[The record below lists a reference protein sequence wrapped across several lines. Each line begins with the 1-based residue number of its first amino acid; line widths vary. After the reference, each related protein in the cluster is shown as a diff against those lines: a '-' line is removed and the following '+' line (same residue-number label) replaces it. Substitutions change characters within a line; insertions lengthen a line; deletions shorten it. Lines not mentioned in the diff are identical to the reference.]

1 MGLEFTT
8 KARTLAL
15 LQTKLKTAKIAP
27 LQIFTVEDWMCNKS
41 SCIEVIKKSFSNQS
55 LIVRSS
61 TNREDGQE
69 TSNAGA
75 FLSIQNVTA
84 TKLETAINQVISSF
98 GGSDPGDEILI
109 QPMLTDVVRSGV
121 AFSHD
126 PNTCA
131 PYRVINWSQGTDT
144 TTVTGGLGG
153 KVWLQAAYSI
163 DSPKSHFTSI
173 LILINELLQL
183 FSMRPIDCEFAITES
198 INNDGIKYEE
208 IWLLQVRPLILFK
221 DPEPELDQT
230 NRLKVIEEKIRRNM
244 QPQPFL
250 LGKKT
255 IYGVMPDWN
264 PAEII
269 GIRPKPLSLSL
280 YRELVTDAIW
290 AYQRH
295 NYGYRNLRSFPLMQH
310 FFGLPYIDVRCS
322 FNSFIP
328 SDLDDDLAAR
338 LVDYYIDRLAANT
351 TLHDKIE
358 FDVVLSCYSLDLTKK
373 LTPLEEAGFS
383 KNECELLSQSLRKLT
398 NRIINPSTGLWKKD
412 AEKLDI
418 LNSRRNILMS
428 SGSDL
433 LAQIYWLLEDAKRY
447 GTLPFAGLARAG
459 FIAIQILKSLVSIG
473 IFSDTDYHAFLMS
486 VSTINRQMMHH
497 RTKLSKIKFLELYG
511 HLRPGSY
518 DILSYRY
525 DETPDRYFDW
535 EKMPRKLKP
544 TEQFSLSSSQE
555 RQIGEALKAHGL
567 LITPTQLV
575 TFIKTAIELRE
586 TAKYHFTHNLSDAL
600 LLITKLGLSHGYDR
614 EDLAYSNI
622 NIFKELHIVGAAP
635 EGMIARSIAE
645 GKKRYEE
652 TSKVSLPPL
661 ITDSTDIWG
670 FEWPETVP
678 NFITQK
684 QVTGQIRT
692 IDTPGM
698 LAGSIVC
705 IPNADPGFDWLFSHE
720 IGGLITAWGGPNSHM
735 AIRAGELG
743 LPAVIGTGEA
753 LYRQCSDAERIFID
767 CAGRRIE
774 VLQ

>member
-15 LQTKLKTAKIAP
+15 LQTKLKTAKIVP
-27 LQIFTVEDWMCNKS
+27 LQIITVEEWLHNKLL
-41 SCIEVIKKSFSNQS
+41 CIEGIKKSFSNQS

-75 FLSIQNVTA
+75 FLSIQNVTV
-84 TKLETAINQVISSF
+84 TKLETAINKVISAF
-98 GGSDPGDEILI
+98 GISDPTDEVLI

-131 PYRVINWSQGTDT
+131 PYRIINWSKGKDT

-153 KVWLQAAYSI
+153 KVWLQAAHSI
-163 DSPKSHFTSI
+163 DSRESFFTPI
-173 LILINELLQL
+173 LTLINELLQL
-183 FSMRPIDCEFAITES
+183 FDMKPIDCEFAITETIDDEGS
-198 INNDGIKYEE
+198 KYEE
-208 IWLLQVRPLILFK
+208 IWLLQVRPLILSR
-221 DPEPELDQT
+221 DPEPELDQAS
-230 NRLKVIEEKIRRNM
+230 RLKVIEKQIRRGM
-244 QPQPFL
+244 QTQPFL

-280 YRELVTDAIW
+280 YRDLVTDSIW

-328 SDLDDDLAAR
+328 SDLDDNLASR
-338 LVDYYIDRLAANT
+338 LVDYYIDRLTANS

-358 FDVVLSCYSLDLTKK
+358 FEVVLSCYSLDLAKK
-373 LTPLEEAGFS
+373 LTPLKEAGFS
-383 KNECELLSQSLRKLT
+383 KNECESISQSLRKLT
-398 NRIINPSTGLWKKD
+398 NRIINSNTGLWKKD

-418 LNSRRNILMS
+418 LNSRRETLIS
-428 SGSDL
+428 SDTDL
-433 LAQIYWLLEDAKRY
+433 LAQIYWLLEDVKRY
-447 GTLPFAGLARAG
+447 GTLPFAGLARTG

-473 IFSDTDYHAFLMS
+473 IFSGTDYHDFIMS

-497 RTKLSKIKFLELYG
+497 RATLSKTNFLELYG

-518 DILSYRY
+518 DILSHRY
-525 DETPDRYFDW
+525 DETPNRYFDW
-535 EKMPRKLKP
+535 EKIPEKMQP
-544 TEQFSLSSSQE
+544 TNEFSLSPSQE
-555 RQIGEALKAHGL
+555 RQIGEALKNHGL
-567 LITPTQLV
+567 LITPIQLIA
-575 TFIKTAIELRE
+575 FIKTAIELRE

-600 LLITKLGLSHGYDR
+600 SLITKLGSQYGYER
-614 EDLAYSNI
+614 GDLAFSNI
-622 NIFKELHIVGAAP
+622 NIFKELHIVGADP
-635 EGMIARSIAE
+635 EEMISQSIVE
-645 GKKRYEE
+645 GKKRYAE

-661 ITDSTDIWG
+661 ITETTNIWA

-684 QVTGQIRT
+684 QVTGKVAK
-692 IDTPGM
+692 IDTLGI
-698 LAGSIVC
+698 LKDAVVC
-705 IPNADPGFDWLFSHE
+705 IPNADPGFDWLFSHG

-767 CAGRRIE
+767 CSGRRIE
-774 VLQ
+774 IL